1 MHRRGKP
8 QQPQAAFESQNKGEA
23 SRRMNYVTATYFLL
37 CKRKELLDL
46 TEKLSSAKQKES
58 QHSDDN

>member
-1 MHRRGKP
+1 
-8 QQPQAAFESQNKGEA
+8 
-23 SRRMNYVTATYFLL
+23 MNYVTATYFLL